1 MKHISKY
8 IAEKFGSGE
17 SGKADAAKAFGKSQA
32 TIYNWCNSDDHFVF
46 SGNGVSR
53 VIKVKSEM
61 IEAAKGELKCNG

>member
-8 IAEKFGSGE
+8 IAEKFGPGE
-17 SGKADAAKAFGKSQA
+17 AGKAEAAKAFGKSQA
-32 TIYNWCNSDDHFVF
+32 TVYNWCNSNDHFVF
-46 SGNGVSR
+46 SDNGVSR